1 LIVGVTGNVGE
12 GPGNSTVGV
21 GGVNG
26 GATSAGM
33 HPARTKKRII
43 MTKGRMS
50 LLVGEPCLGAMD
62 GITLVSET

>member
-1 LIVGVTGNVGE
+1 LVVGVTGKVGE
-12 GPGNSTVGV
+12 ELGNSTVGL
-21 GGVNG
+21 GGVKG

-33 HPARTKKRII
+33 HPARTKMRM
-43 MTKGRMS
+43 MTIKLRMS